1 MQRNSCKQPT
11 LRKENNMGNSST
23 QFPFMLA
30 ALIAVMIHALV
41 SEPRIDTKKNMNP
54 PADTIQQTNQT
65 IASLLVSAPAKTK
78 QN

>member
-1 MQRNSCKQPT
+1 
-11 LRKENNMGNSST
+11 MGNSST

-41 SEPRIDTKKNMNP
+41 SEPRMDAQKNMNP
-54 PADTIQQTNQT
+54 STDTIQQTNQT
-65 IASLLVSAPAKTK
+65 VASLLVSAPVKTK